1 MEWEAARP
9 DATLPPLQLPM
20 VPEGEA
26 IGTNSI
32 TATELISRIPQ
43 TPLLLAGR
51 HTGIGVWYTKLAVV
65 VGGRMRVWFWR
76 VATGRSFCLPTM
88 MGWHIRYQ
96 VVAYLVA
103 FGGGL

>member
-1 MEWEAARP
+1 MTKTQCIGQLAHWCGGIRYS
-9 DATLPPLQLPM
+9 DA
-20 VPEGEA
+20 
-26 IGTNSI
+26 
-32 TATELISRIPQ
+32 
-43 TPLLLAGR
+43 
-51 HTGIGVWYTKLAVV
+51 GIGVWYTKLAVV